1 MIPEKIMIRIGC
13 DACDA
18 GVTVTLDEDAIDDT
32 GWDLALEGQL
42 IDSGWGVSDRMT
54 FCPRCMERAQTMA
67 LRQLAREAEHKE
79 AAHVSI

>member
-13 DACDA
+13 DACDGA
-18 GVTVTLDEDAIDDT
+18 VSVTLDEDIIDST

-42 IDSGWGVSDRMT
+42 IDSGWCVSDRMT